1 MNGQTVKQV
10 VIAGGGTAG
19 WTVAAA
25 LAQQLGALLD
35 ITLVES
41 EQIGTV
47 GVGEATIPT
56 IRSFHALLGIDEKEF
71 MRTTEASF
79 KLGIAFENWARQG
92 DRYIHPF
99 GDIGKSTWMG
109 DFHQMWLMAR
119 DRGFGGSLDDYCF
132 ELKAAE
138 AGKFAVSDKSSIN
151 YAYHLDAGLY
161 AAFLRRKFESR
172 GIKRI
177 E

>member
-1 MNGQTVKQV
+1 MQNQLVKRV

-19 WTVAAA
+19 WTVASA
-25 LAQQLGALLD
+25 LAQQLGQLLD

-41 EQIGTV
+41 DEIGIV

-56 IRSFHALLGIDEKEF
+56 IRSFHALLGINEREF
-71 MRTTEASF
+71 MRNTEASF
-79 KLGIAFENWARQG
+79 KLGIAFENWARLG

-109 DFHQMWLMAR
+109 DFHHMWLMAK
-119 DRGFGGSLDDYCF
+119 DRGFGGSLDDYCY

-138 AGKFAVSDKSSIN
+138 AGKFAVSEKSPVNPAKVPWLSSTSTT
-151 YAYHLDAGLY
+151 A
-161 AAFLRRKFESR
+161 
-172 GIKRI
+172 
-177 E
+177 